1 FADLGSKLG
10 YDYAETLDKHSASMR
25 SALDKLDGK
34 NEVIAELQDLVRKLV
49 DKLERLFSN
58 IKMGR

>member
-1 FADLGSKLG
+1 
-10 YDYAETLDKHSASMR
+10 MR

>member
-1 FADLGSKLG
+1 MK
-10 YDYAETLDKHSASMR
+10 
-25 SALDKLDGK
+25 SALDSLNGK
-34 NEVIAELQDLVRKLV
+34 VEIIAELQELVSKLV